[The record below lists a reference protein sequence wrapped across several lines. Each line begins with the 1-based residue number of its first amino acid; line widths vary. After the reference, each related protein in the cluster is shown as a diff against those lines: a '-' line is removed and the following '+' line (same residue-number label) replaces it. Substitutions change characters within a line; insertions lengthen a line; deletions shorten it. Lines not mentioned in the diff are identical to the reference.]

1 MTPEEKQLIE
11 QRQYGLTIAQVA
23 QLVANHDG
31 CAIEYSANTAKIAAQ
46 RLASIVA
53 SHNFSPAAV
62 AELDG
67 LRVYLNRIQL
77 ALNELDNIETRE
89 AS

>member
-46 RLASIVA
+46 RLAGIVA
-53 SHNFSPAAV
+53 NHNLGPAAV
-62 AELDG
+62 RDLDA

-77 ALNELDNIETRE
+77 ALDELDNIQTRE